1 MLITKTLL
9 VIFSYLVIYLVILPS
24 ITFKSS
30 GGRVGRAANAKSL
43 ACNVLSWIT
52 SFRVRQSILEN
63 NTFWGHEK
71 NIDITCLI
79 IVFVLKGFKK
89 VDHLLEFALVHCPV
103 WLIAYRLHQFLSIY
117 LGKWYIGRQFLKDII
132 PNLLHRVSLWPQTI
146 HSEHNKAK
154 GWIQEFSLLRGS
166 NIHTVKAN
174 PPPSTPVRVSSH
186 YVDPWYA
193 A

>member
-1 MLITKTLL
+1 M
-9 VIFSYLVIYLVILPS
+9 
-24 ITFKSS
+24 
-30 GGRVGRAANAKSL
+30 
-43 ACNVLSWIT
+43 
-52 SFRVRQSILEN
+52 RQSILEN
-63 NTFWGHEK
+63 NTSWGHEK

-103 WLIAYRLHQFLSIY
+103 WLIAYRLQQFLSIY

-132 PNLLHRVSLWPQTI
+132 PNLLHRVSLWPQRT
-146 HSEHNKAK
+146 HREHNKAK

-174 PPPSTPVRVSSH
+174 PPPSTPLRVSFH
-186 YVDPWYA
+186 YVVPWYA